1 MIGKIGNA
9 FFSTL
14 LNTYSFKICD
24 SVKMA
29 VDSPDIA
36 SKFFLKWKPLQ
47 NTDILPKSHSC

>member
-1 MIGKIGNA
+1 MIGKMGNV

-29 VDSPDIA
+29 VDSPDNA
-36 SKFFLKWKPLQ
+36 SKIF
-47 NTDILPKSHSC
+47 